1 MTANDP
7 ESDRPA
13 ATRAEKLRAQIE
25 EITAGGQKKKTGT
38 VPTGAPEVRPTQP
51 KSLNEILEE
60 RMRDHVGEK
69 KRRRPS

>member
-7 ESDRPA
+7 ESGRPA
-13 ATRAEKLRAQIE
+13 ATRAKKLRAQIE

-38 VPTGAPEVRPTQP
+38 LPTGAPEARPSRS
-51 KSLNEILEE
+51 KSLNEVIEE

-69 KRRRPS
+69 KP

>member
-13 ATRAEKLRAQIE
+13 ATRAKKLRAQIE

-38 VPTGAPEVRPTQP
+38 LPAGAPEARPAQP
-51 KSLNEILEE
+51 KTLNEVMEE

-69 KRRRPS
+69 KP